1 MLSMKFLSPDIAKL
15 SKVQSEKSLAKQG
28 VSCGIFQ
35 DCFDSTPKNTY
46 KNIKTLNDKDGNRK

>member
-1 MLSMKFLSPDIAKL
+1 MKFLSPDIAKL

-35 DCFDSTPKNTY
+35 DCFVSTPKNTY
-46 KNIKTLNDKDGNRK
+46 KNIDTLKNKDGNRK